1 MDKVIIDT
9 SIWIEAFR
17 PQGEKA
23 TADRVKGLV
32 LDNRVLLPGLIKAEL
47 LRSAKSQAEFNQL
60 KDLLSGL
67 NYLPTPEPFWDDL
80 SSFSFSL
87 FRKGLAIPLVDTA
100 IALLCLENNAPLFHR
115 DHHFDLIT
123 KVTDLQTIDLTR

>member
-17 PQGEKA
+17 PQGDKA
-23 TADRVKGLV
+23 TADMVRGLI

-47 LRSAKSQAEFNQL
+47 LRGAKTPAEFDRL

-67 NYLPTPEPFWDDL
+67 TYLPTPEPFWGDL
-80 SSFSFSL
+80 AAFSFRL
-87 FRKGLAIPLVDTA
+87 FRRGLTVPLTETA
-100 IALLCLENNAPLFHR
+100 IALHCIQNNTPLFHR
-115 DHHFDLIT
+115 DHHFDLIAG
-123 KVTDLQTIDLTR
+123 VVDLRQSIY